1 MGVAARELE
10 RRLRVPAL
18 FVNGA
23 VGDVSPRRH
32 GPAAL
37 VADARTLATAVEE
50 AWARATPELVS
61 TLTTRTARVRLPAP
75 TLSLR
80 NCTRPWMPRALT
92 LPLGRTLP
100 RETELTAG
108 ALGGTAWV
116 TIPGELQARLGRAVK
131 ETGQAAGL
139 HAFVGGVSTDYLGTL
154 TTTEAYSGTGYD
166 VSGRPVDPDGGR

>member
-1 MGVAARELE
+1 MYATICIISSFLITVFFFFFSS
-10 RRLRVPAL
+10 RRRHTRFDCDWSSDVCSSDLL

-32 GPAAL
+32 GPTAL

-50 AWARATPELVS
+50 AWARAAPELVS

-116 TIPGELQARLGRAVK
+116 TIPG
-131 ETGQAAGL
+131 
-139 HAFVGGVSTDYLGTL
+139 
-154 TTTEAYSGTGYD
+154 
-166 VSGRPVDPDGGR
+166 